1 MCNRFSLA
9 ADLDEVRDHFKIQRV
24 MYYYKNR
31 YNISPTQHT
40 PIILHQDGERVL
52 DEFRWGFI
60 PFWGRD
66 AVNANLMTVHE
77 NPSYYKLVETK
88 RCVIPSNG
96 LYYWRQE
103 GKKSYAVRVVMPD
116 RGLFGIAGL
125 YEVWRDTRKEP
136 LRTCTML
143 MTGANM
149 VTREFGS
156 KMPAILSEEEINTW
170 LDPANT
176 RVTQLLP
183 LLKSY
188 NSTEMNL
195 YPVTPMVANDEHD
208 CYECVE
214 EMDQKLA
221 YVRSF

>member
-1 MCNRFSLA
+1 
-9 ADLDEVRDHFKIQRV
+9 
-24 MYYYKNR
+24 
-31 YNISPTQHT
+31 
-40 PIILHQDGERVL
+40 
-52 DEFRWGFI
+52 
-60 PFWGRD
+60 
-66 AVNANLMTVHE
+66 
-77 NPSYYKLVETK
+77 
-88 RCVIPSNG
+88 
-96 LYYWRQE
+96 
-103 GKKSYAVRVVMPD
+103 MPD

-125 YEVWRDTRKEP
+125 YEIWKDTRKQP

-188 NSTEMNL
+188 NTTDMNL

-214 EMDQKLA
+214 EMDLKLA
-221 YVRSF
+221 YVRNF